1 MVVTCLHRASRP
13 NVLNHIYRATVT
25 EYVSGLHSNARSA
38 QQCYP
43 YRPDPPDK
51 LVSCCVSVIGDQYA
65 RWCCQPA
72 EKGKI
77 DFHVVAA
84 RIDGEQNQ
92 QTFL

>member
-1 MVVTCLHRASRP
+1 MVVTCLDRASRP

-38 QQCYP
+38 QQYYP

-65 RWCCQPA
+65 R
-72 EKGKI
+72 
-77 DFHVVAA
+77 
-84 RIDGEQNQ
+84 
-92 QTFL
+92 